1 MKQEIKIVY
10 EILNRTELTEADL
23 ALEQA
28 ALSAAQ
34 RAYAPYSRF
43 RVGAALR
50 LTNGAIV
57 TGSNQE
63 NAAYPS
69 GTCAERT
76 ALFYAGA
83 QYPDVAPE
91 ALLIVALNEGG
102 RVPMITPCG
111 ACRQVILEA
120 CLRHAPFKIIL
131 TGEQQVIVIDDCRA
145 LLPLSFD
152 GSDL

>member
-1 MKQEIKIVY
+1 MKQEINIVY
-10 EILNRTELTEADL
+10 EELDRAALTETDL
-23 ALEQA
+23 ALERA
-28 ALSAAQ
+28 ALSAAEG
-34 RAYAPYSRF
+34 AYAPYSRF
-43 RVGAALR
+43 RVGAAL
-50 LTNGAIV
+50 LLENGAIV

-69 GTCAERT
+69 GICAERT
-76 ALFYAGA
+76 AIFYAGA
-83 QYPDVAPE
+83 QYPGVAPV
-91 ALLIVALNEGG
+91 ALLIVALNERG

-120 CLRHAPFKIIL
+120 SLRHAPFRVIL
-131 TGEQQVIVIDDCRA
+131 AGAERAIVLDDCRA